1 VPVAAVG
8 IDNALNAA
16 VLAVQV
22 LAVGDPELRR
32 RVWRFKDDFEKAAI
46 R

>member
-1 VPVAAVG
+1 M
-8 IDNALNAA
+8 NAA

-22 LAVGDPELRR
+22 LAVGDPALRQR
-32 RVWRFKDDFEKAAI
+32 LWQFKDDFEKAAQ

>member
-1 VPVAAVG
+1 
-8 IDNALNAA
+8 LNAA

-22 LAVGDPELRR
+22 LAVGDPVLRER
-32 RVWRFKDDFEKAAI
+32 LWRFKDDFEKAAV